1 MRLLRGRLL
10 PHARQ
15 VGALAEAALALAPG
29 LGPRTLASLAEAGL
43 EIVPGDIA
51 LIYVAVPGGG
61 LELVAASGAPDEVIG
76 HRGVAGAVA
85 DAASEYR
92 ASIADDLESRPI
104 GVSLPG
110 MRSAVVVPI
119 AGRDADPCGV
129 IAVLATRKQ
138 FYGPRHLAALTG
150 YAVAAYRT
158 VALASAVAELVV
170 PSLAVT
176 VTVTTSRRSP
186 LPLTERSNRS
196 SRALVVTVRFATP
209 LTRQLYVKVS
219 ASPSASCASTPV

>member
-1 MRLLRGRLL
+1 M
-10 PHARQ
+10 
-15 VGALAEAALALAPG
+15 
-29 LGPRTLASLAEAGL
+29 
-43 EIVPGDIA
+43 
-51 LIYVAVPGGG
+51 
-61 LELVAASGAPDEVIG
+61 
-76 HRGVAGAVA
+76 AGAIA

-150 YAVAAYRT
+150 YAGFLASLLNAPPTEVAAT
-158 VALASAVAELVV
+158 VDPTWPGRSAAAEG
-170 PSLAVT
+170 
-176 VTVTTSRRSP
+176 R
-186 LPLTERSNRS
+186 
-196 SRALVVTVRFATP
+196 
-209 LTRQLYVKVS
+209 
-219 ASPSASCASTPV
+219 